1 MKITNEVK
9 AFDPNANALLPTYLT
24 VSSNHAG
31 IHDVPSVCLA
41 VYDERDS
48 EVLAYG
54 TNDQDTIIQIIEH
67 MAKMG
72 GLEVSVRKL
81 WEPKY
86 QPGDRVRSLA
96 EGEAG
101 LIGTVLSDTES
112 SVGWHV
118 RVLLDGSAMK
128 GLYTYD
134 ELEPVTKSS

>member
-1 MKITNEVK
+1 MKITDEIKRFASDEDGSV
-9 AFDPNANALLPTYLT
+9 LS
-24 VSSNHAG
+24 VSSNMEG
-31 IHDVPSVCLA
+31 IHEHPSLYMVVEDPPREHDL
-41 VYDERDS
+41 VWVSNNPDE
-48 EVLAYG
+48 
-54 TNDQDTIIQIIEH
+54 IIQIIEH

-72 GLEVSVRKL
+72 GLEVSVKKL
-81 WEPKY
+81 WGPVY

-112 SVGWHV
+112 SVGWYV
-118 RVLLDGSAMK
+118 RVLLDGSAME